1 MSKEAL
7 NFVTPPPPKNDKIC
21 SAFSYNFKLALTDAI
36 LEKVEKGA
44 GPILITDQGLP
55 DLLLFGWEDYW
66 QRFGSL
72 YEPGDREKIEAEI
85 KRKYEAEQVQP
96 TGPIIDATPTK

>member
-1 MSKEAL
+1 M
-7 NFVTPPPPKNDKIC
+7 
-21 SAFSYNFKLALTDAI
+21 KLDFDSLYSVSREEFQRDFDAI

-72 YEPGDREKIEAEI
+72 YEPEI
-85 KRKYEAEQVQP
+85 GRAHV
-96 TGPIIDATPTK
+96 

>member
-1 MSKEAL
+1 M
-7 NFVTPPPPKNDKIC
+7 
-21 SAFSYNFKLALTDAI
+21 KLDFDSLYSVSREEFQRDFDAI

-85 KRKYEAEQVQP
+85 KRKYEAGQVQP

>member
-1 MSKEAL
+1 M
-7 NFVTPPPPKNDKIC
+7 
-21 SAFSYNFKLALTDAI
+21 KLDFDSLYSVSREEFQRDFDAI

-55 DLLLFGWEDYW
+55 ELLLFGCEDYW

>member
-1 MSKEAL
+1 M
-7 NFVTPPPPKNDKIC
+7 
-21 SAFSYNFKLALTDAI
+21 KLDFDSLYSVSREEFQRDFDAI

-85 KRKYEAEQVQP
+85 KRKYKAEQVQP

>member
-1 MSKEAL
+1 M
-7 NFVTPPPPKNDKIC
+7 
-21 SAFSYNFKLALTDAI
+21 KLDFDSLYSVSREEFQRDFDAI

-55 DLLLFGWEDYW
+55 DLLLFGWEDDW

>member
-1 MSKEAL
+1 M
-7 NFVTPPPPKNDKIC
+7 
-21 SAFSYNFKLALTDAI
+21 KLDFDRLYSVSREEFQRDFDAI

-96 TGPIIDATPTK
+96 SGPIIDATPTK

>member
-1 MSKEAL
+1 M
-7 NFVTPPPPKNDKIC
+7 
-21 SAFSYNFKLALTDAI
+21 KLDFDSLYSVSREEFQRDFDAI

-72 YEPGDREKIEAEI
+72 YEPGDREKSEAEI

>member
-1 MSKEAL
+1 M
-7 NFVTPPPPKNDKIC
+7 
-21 SAFSYNFKLALTDAI
+21 KLDFDSLYSVSREEFQRDFDAI

-55 DLLLFGWEDYW
+55 DLLLFGREDYW

>member
-1 MSKEAL
+1 M
-7 NFVTPPPPKNDKIC
+7 
-21 SAFSYNFKLALTDAI
+21 KLDFDSLYSVSREEFQRDFDAI

-55 DLLLFGWEDYW
+55 DLLLFGWKDNC
-66 QRFGSL
+66 QSFGSL

>member
-1 MSKEAL
+1 M
-7 NFVTPPPPKNDKIC
+7 
-21 SAFSYNFKLALTDAI
+21 KLDFDSLYSVSREEFQRDFDAI

-72 YEPGDREKIEAEI
+72 YEPGAREKIEAAI

>member
-1 MSKEAL
+1 M
-7 NFVTPPPPKNDKIC
+7 
-21 SAFSYNFKLALTDAI
+21 KLDFDSLYSVSREEFQRDFDAI

-55 DLLLFGWEDYW
+55 DLLLFCWEDYW